1 MSRDVFTVEHVPG
14 VNMLADM
21 LTKAVSRP
29 VFLEL
34 MRLLANNASTGEA
47 TLGARTARASS

>member
-34 MRLLANNASTGEA
+34 MRLLANYASTGEA